1 MHTVDRL
8 NRKYG
13 ALVAEPEEENLGPLE
28 ATIKHITK
36 ETERLDSETR
46 EMEKRGL
53 GSQTELVMVNGEKQK
68 QTDITSQ
75 LSAQEAIL
83 EQKRLRVD
91 RNISAAQKE
100 ITSIKRDINGLHL
113 DMSRLNELIH
123 SNTDL
128 HQKLANENYALETEF
143 AEELKEM
150 EAESVK
156 VCSCLF

>member
-1 MHTVDRL
+1 
-8 NRKYG
+8 
-13 ALVAEPEEENLGPLE
+13 
-28 ATIKHITK
+28 
-36 ETERLDSETR
+36 
-46 EMEKRGL
+46 MEKRWL

-143 AEELKEM
+143 VEELKEM